1 MKKDLEILTISDDND
16 SSKEERERDEQLKLA
31 QTILQQKIKQF
42 EEESMLSEKNNSDDE
57 VIDSKVTSTSGNKKM
72 TDPDKDDQ
80 SINSDTPLSQVNKKI
95 IKKINTKDIQDR
107 ITVLGLRPDRADVI
121 IHASEIYL
129 NCMKWAGA
137 KKIIV
142 PQSGLADGMVSQLY
156 DHYKSNNFG

>member
-1 MKKDLEILTISDDND
+1 MLGKYKG
-16 SSKEERERDEQLKLA
+16 
-31 QTILQQKIKQF
+31 
-42 EEESMLSEKNNSDDE
+42 ESVSRTA
-57 VIDSKVTSTSGNKKM
+57 I
-72 TDPDKDDQ
+72 
-80 SINSDTPLSQVNKKI
+80 KKI

-121 IHASEIYL
+121 IHASKIYL

-156 DHYKSNNFG
+156 DHYKSNNIG